1 MPPLNHVRHER
12 FAQEVALGKTGAAAW
27 QIASGKRSVAY
38 ASAVGKRSD
47 VSARLAELK
56 AEQQALHK
64 KAALDAAARF
74 EVTIE
79 RIAGELARIA
89 FANLAD
95 YVKFG
100 PDGVP
105 RTDFSTLTFDQSA
118 ALQVLTIEE
127 IKAKTKDGRDVR
139 RMRFK
144 LGDKRLALV
153 ALGRHLG
160 MFNEPAAPVEQRQPP
175 LVDRLAT
182 PEEWEAE
189 ISRQGSDDRGAVD

>member
-38 ASAVGKRSD
+38 ASAVGRRSD

-105 RTDFSTLTFDQSA
+105 RTDFSKLTFDQSA
-118 ALQVLTIEE
+118 ASYIGSHDLSAIHVSDFELIASPDPAVTLTF
-127 IKAKTKDGRDVR
+127 DC
-139 RMRFK
+139 
-144 LGDKRLALV
+144 
-153 ALGRHLG
+153 
-160 MFNEPAAPVEQRQPP
+160 QRTQ
-175 LVDRLAT
+175 LT
-182 PEEWEAE
+182 
-189 ISRQGSDDRGAVD
+189 STN